1 MEGSLSG
8 EVITPGPQKEGETRI
23 TTVILTKSQDYLDSL
38 VSLDDD
44 TNHDHTITV
53 PLLLANENTLCLYGK
68 P

>member
-1 MEGSLSG
+1 MEGSGSG
-8 EVITPGPQKEGETRI
+8 EVITPGPQKERETRI
-23 TTVILTKSQDYLDSL
+23 TTVALTKSQDHLDSQ

-53 PLLLANENTLCLYGK
+53 PLLLANENILCLYGK

>member
-8 EVITPGPQKEGETRI
+8 EVITPGPQKERETRI
-23 TTVILTKSQDYLDSL
+23 TTVILTKSQDHLDSL

>member
-8 EVITPGPQKEGETRI
+8 EVITPGPQKERETRI
-23 TTVILTKSQDYLDSL
+23 TTVILTKSQDHLDYL

>member
-1 MEGSLSG
+1 MEGSGSG
-8 EVITPGPQKEGETRI
+8 EVITPGPQKKRETRI
-23 TTVILTKSQDYLDSL
+23 TTVALTKSQDHLDSQ

>member
-1 MEGSLSG
+1 MEVSGSG
-8 EVITPGPQKEGETRI
+8 EVITPGPQKEGETR
-23 TTVILTKSQDYLDSL
+23 TTTAAFTKSQDHLDSQ

-53 PLLLANENTLCLYGK
+53 PLLLANENTLRLYRK